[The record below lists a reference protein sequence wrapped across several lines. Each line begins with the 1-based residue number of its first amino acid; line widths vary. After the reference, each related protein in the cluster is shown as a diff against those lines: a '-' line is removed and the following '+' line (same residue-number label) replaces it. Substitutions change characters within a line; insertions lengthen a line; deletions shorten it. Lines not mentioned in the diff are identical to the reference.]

1 MIHQSRAFL
10 YNCIVF
16 TRLLRLAGIPIG
28 LDQVLAFTHA
38 LELIDLREREQV
50 YYAARSLL
58 ICRHEHLRLFDAMF
72 NRFWRRI
79 YTDAP
84 PTQRTMPRA
93 PRHRPREQPFT
104 IVTYMAYKA
113 RLADPEVDV
122 ADKSGTA
129 SDAELLQR
137 KEFSE
142 MTPEELAQVKQ
153 LIAQLRWRISQRET
167 RRREHDQRG
176 ELLHMRAVLQDA
188 ARHGG
193 VPLRLFWQ
201 HRTQRERP
209 LVIIADISGSMEK
222 YARLLLQFL
231 YSATH
236 SLRRVE
242 CFVFATRL
250 TRITGQLQLRNIDQA
265 VDGAT
270 REVVDW
276 AGGTRIGASLHRFN
290 RHWARRVLGRG
301 AVVLLISDGWE
312 QGDPAQLGRE
322 LAWLRRRCHRL
333 IWLNPLAGRA
343 TYQARVGGMQA
354 ALKEVDDF
362 LPIHNFQSLHTLAQR
377 LGALNET
384 RRIQHTRM

>member
-1 MIHQSRAFL
+1 MHPAVTEWIILHFEPQ
-10 YNCIVF
+10 CQQH
-16 TRLLRLAGIPIG
+16 RLVR
-28 LDQVLAFTHA
+28 
-38 LELIDLREREQV
+38 
-50 YYAARSLL
+50 
-58 ICRHEHLRLFDAMF
+58 
-72 NRFWRRI
+72 
-79 YTDAP
+79 
-84 PTQRTMPRA
+84 
-93 PRHRPREQPFT
+93 
-104 IVTYMAYKA
+104 
-113 RLADPEVDV
+113 
-122 ADKSGTA
+122 
-129 SDAELLQR
+129 
-137 KEFSE
+137 
-142 MTPEELAQVKQ
+142 
-153 LIAQLRWRISQRET
+153 
-167 RRREHDQRG
+167 
-176 ELLHMRAVLQDA
+176 
-188 ARHGG
+188 
-193 VPLRLFWQ
+193 

-265 VDGAT
+265 VDGAA

-333 IWLNPLAGRA
+333 IWLNPLAGRVS
-343 TYQARVGGMQA
+343 YQARVGGMQA

>member
-1 MIHQSRAFL
+1 
-10 YNCIVF
+10 
-16 TRLLRLAGIPIG
+16 
-28 LDQVLAFTHA
+28 
-38 LELIDLREREQV
+38 
-50 YYAARSLL
+50 
-58 ICRHEHLRLFDAMF
+58 
-72 NRFWRRI
+72 
-79 YTDAP
+79 
-84 PTQRTMPRA
+84 
-93 PRHRPREQPFT
+93 
-104 IVTYMAYKA
+104 MAYKA

-153 LIAQLRWRISQRET
+153 LIARLRWRISQRET

-265 VDGAT
+265 VDGAA